1 VDNLFC
7 AGEKAGL
14 LVGHTEAICTG
25 TLAGFNAARYAAGQD
40 PLILPDSLAIGDAVS
55 HVRRQMQEQGRLE
68 QKFTFSGSVL
78 LQRMK
83 EKGLYTTD
91 TGAIADRVEKA
102 GLSGI
107 FAG

>member
-1 VDNLFC
+1 
-7 AGEKAGL
+7 
-14 LVGHTEAICTG
+14 
-25 TLAGFNAARYAAGQD
+25 
-40 PLILPDSLAIGDAVS
+40 
-55 HVRRQMQEQGRLE
+55 
-68 QKFTFSGSVL
+68 
-78 LQRMK
+78 MK